1 MASATPRT
9 GTDTLWKRNL
19 AFIWIGVFVGL
30 LGANFVFPFIPTYVK
45 ELGVSGES
53 DIAFYTSLTASATGL
68 SLTLTAPIW
77 GSLADRY
84 GRKPMFLRALIGA
97 GVLVGVV
104 GVAQAVWQL
113 GALRF
118 LMGDIRT
125 VIRFFKNRCDVRNDV
140 EIFNAVTGLNAAEP

>member
-53 DIAFYTSLTASATGL
+53 NIAFYTSLTASATGL

-97 GVLVGVV
+97 GVLIGVPWDRV
-104 GVAQAVWQL
+104 DDAV
-113 GALRF
+113 
-118 LMGDIRT
+118 
-125 VIRFFKNRCDVRNDV
+125 
-140 EIFNAVTGLNAAEP
+140 EPRREDR